1 MKPVQTKAEKPPF
14 SYPVKVGNISANA
27 VTVHVEADPTELK
40 GLAELWKVLAVH
52 SLKSE
57 MQLSRWKKDG
67 VRIKGRVEA
76 EIEQACVVTL
86 EPVTSKIDET
96 FEQVFVPEGS
106 KLARIVLSDTAEMV
120 LDPEGPDAPE
130 TFEGDTIDAGEVVAE
145 AVALAIDPYP
155 RKEGIGLE
163 DHLES
168 DPSQEAARPSPFAAL
183 KDWKKKD

>member
-1 MKPVQTKAEKPPF
+1 MKPVHEHLDKPPF
-14 SYPVKVGNISANA
+14 SYPVRVGHVSANP
-27 VTVHVEADPTELK
+27 VTVKMEAGPAEMK
-40 GLAELWKVLAVH
+40 ALAELWKVLDVR
-52 SLKSE
+52 SLKAE
-57 MQLSRWKKDG
+57 MQVTRWKKDG
-67 VRIKGRVEA
+67 IRIKGRVKA

-86 EPVTSKIDET
+86 EPVPSRIDEP

-130 TFEGDTIDAGEVVAE
+130 TFTGDTIDAGEVVAE

-155 RKEGIGLE
+155 RKKGVDFDEQVQDE
-163 DHLES
+163 
-168 DPSQEAARPSPFAAL
+168 PSQEWERPSPFAAL